1 MAMEYCFHL
10 SVALNLA
17 AVVIAWLEGL
27 HLNYIDIVCIPKAA
41 KGIPSRVID
50 SYIRRILKSSLRLS
64 KDLPPDNLGVEH
76 CGIVILNGV
85 VYYRPESTLALLNLL
100 TGHSFG
106 LSKRKG
112 RQCGRIRFLIAK
124 SKRSSRIDKLKKT
137 IAAFEVDIKEKLRH
151 IEEKERDLAK
161 TQKALEEQKEAKKKS
176 DGVITVLESQ
186 LQEKNEQIRNYE
198 LELSET
204 EELRKTIMS
213 LMESKKPKRK

>member
-1 MAMEYCFHL
+1 MPITL
-10 SVALNLA
+10 S
-17 AVVIAWLEGL
+17 
-27 HLNYIDIVCIPKAA
+27 
-41 KGIPSRVID
+41 
-50 SYIRRILKSSLRLS
+50 
-64 KDLPPDNLGVEH
+64 
-76 CGIVILNGV
+76 
-85 VYYRPESTLALLNLL
+85 
-100 TGHSFG
+100 F
-106 LSKRKG
+106 
-112 RQCGRIRFLIAK
+112 Q
-124 SKRSSRIDKLKKT
+124 SSRIDKLKKT
-137 IAAFEVDIKEKLRH
+137 IAAFEVDIKEKVRH